1 MDKKFCENLKA
12 ARKEAGL
19 TQKQVANFLG
29 VVESCYANWEQGRS
43 EPNVQMIRELLKVLD
58 VDADTLI
65 NGDE

>member
-1 MDKKFCENLKA
+1 M
-12 ARKEAGL
+12 GL